1 MPPECQCGADE
12 WIAWERVDGQSVIM
26 RVGRVGKKVQHCPHP
41 VLASCAPAP
50 GPQDPPQP
58 LSRNGTELPF
68 CFKTPSLHCPSQ
80 EMGTTVPFSFWQMN
94 QSVASLG
101 GDRLTLADLSN
112 ADKSCGVLQG
122 LSERMAKVK
131 RFLWTLNFT
140 KS

>member
-1 MPPECQCGADE
+1 
-12 WIAWERVDGQSVIM
+12 M

-68 CFKTPSLHCPSQ
+68 CLKAPSLHCPSQ

-101 GDRLTLADLSN
+101 GDRLTQADLSN
-112 ADKSCGVLQG
+112 ADKSCGVLDFK
-122 LSERMAKVK
+122 LISVSECVCVMQLLECPDA
-131 RFLWTLNFT
+131 
-140 KS
+140 